1 MDADAARGAD
11 VVVRARWKYVCYV
24 GDDGD
29 EVLETFDP
37 SIIHS
42 AYVEREGI
50 VRGRLVSAGFATLH
64 GECYGHST
72 SLGISSR
79 PHADTAL
86 LRERIG

>member
-1 MDADAARGAD
+1 M
-11 VVVRARWKYVCYV
+11 RARWKYVCYV
-24 GDDGD
+24 DDDGD

-37 SIIHS
+37 IIIH
-42 AYVEREGI
+42 ARYVENEGI
-50 VRGRLVSAGFATLH
+50 SPGRLVSAGFATSH

-79 PHADTAL
+79 PAADTAL

>member
-1 MDADAARGAD
+1 M
-11 VVVRARWKYVCYV
+11 RARWKYVCYV
-24 GDDGD
+24 DGAGD
-29 EVLETFDP
+29 EVLEIFDP
-37 SIIHS
+37 AIIHS
-42 AYVEREGI
+42 ACVESEGI
-50 VRGRLVSAGFATLH
+50 SRGRLVSAGFATAQ